1 MQAPRKR
8 TFHFYSPGVVRR
20 SYPTAYRTVLY
31 AVVTLQRG
39 TCRAGTV
46 VWPEVAAYTASG
58 NSLIKNYLRRKLKIQ
73 HSAIVVVESTVF
85 NLDLNAKLIAIGC
98 EMKKALVL

>member
-39 TCRAGTV
+39 TCRADTV

-73 HSAIVVVESTVF
+73 HSAIVESTVL
-85 NLDLNAKLIAIGC
+85 NLDPNAKLIAIGC